1 MNHVAAHS
9 GSWDVSPLRGE
20 PPHIP
25 GVGRR
30 RRRYMLSLESPEWS
44 ELKHAYGN
52 ASDIPNLLRQLNSL
66 PSSEGD
72 KEPWFSIWSSLAHQG
87 DVYSASFAA
96 VPYVTHALKQAPA
109 KADFSF
115 FQFPAW
121 VEVCRQKQSVAIPEQ
136 LKVDYFAALAEL
148 PSLVAAAADREWDS
162 NFLCCAL
169 SAIAASKGFGSVAE
183 AVQEIN
189 PEIAEEFMEWFF
201 NR

>member
-1 MNHVAAHS
+1 
-9 GSWDVSPLRGE
+9 
-20 PPHIP
+20 
-25 GVGRR
+25 
-30 RRRYMLSLESPEWS
+30 MLSLESPEWS

-96 VPYVTHALKQAPA
+96 VPYVIRVLKQAPT

-136 LKVDYFAALAEL
+136 LKADYFSALAEL
-148 PSLVAAAADREWDS
+148 PSLVAAAAEREWDS

-189 PEIAEEFMEWFF
+189 PEVAEEFMEWFYS
-201 NR
+201 R